1 MFHYPKIYFI
11 LALNLIIKSLI
22 ITKEKKLK
30 SKNPW
35 TRMVQ
40 LSSEH
45 WIRYSASDNYYE
57 PADRPTISTK
67 SAFEGNIKGFM
78 YR

>member
-1 MFHYPKIYFI
+1 
-11 LALNLIIKSLI
+11 
-22 ITKEKKLK
+22 
-30 SKNPW
+30 
-35 TRMVQ
+35 MVQ

-57 PADRPTISTK
+57 PADRPIISTK
-67 SAFEGNIKGFM
+67 SVFEGNIKGFM